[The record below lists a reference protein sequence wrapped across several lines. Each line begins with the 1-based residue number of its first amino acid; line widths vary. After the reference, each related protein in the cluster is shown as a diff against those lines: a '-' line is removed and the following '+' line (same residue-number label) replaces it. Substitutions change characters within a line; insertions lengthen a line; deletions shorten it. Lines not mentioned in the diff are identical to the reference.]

1 MDLNSLINKLKDL
14 FSISIDKEINLDVDI
29 SDEKE
34 QPIQSQT
41 IIPDGQPIE
50 KSKDITDIGYKA
62 FSHNTELDSFTIPNH
77 VEIIHSYDFWNCTN
91 LTSIFIHKGVC
102 KIGEG
107 SFSGCT
113 KLTSVTLPDN
123 IIGIGKNAFWNCWQ
137 LSSINLPK
145 KLTEIQAGIL
155 RNCYNLTSI
164 IIPDNITYIGQN
176 AFKGCEKLS
185 SIIIPDKVTFIDEF
199 AFWGCRNLVTITLS
213 SNLKKIETCAWGNC
227 NALFEIHSK
236 NKIPP
241 TIKDNT
247 FSKTNYIECKLFVP
261 VGSYKDYRQAMGW
274 CEFKQIIEE

>member
-1 MDLNSLINKLKDL
+1 MNLNSLINKLKDL

-176 AFKGCEKLS
+176 AFS
-185 SIIIPDKVTFIDEF
+185 SCI
-199 AFWGCRNLVTITLS
+199 
-213 SNLKKIETCAWGNC
+213 
-227 NALFEIHSK
+227 
-236 NKIPP
+236 
-241 TIKDNT
+241 
-247 FSKTNYIECKLFVP
+247 
-261 VGSYKDYRQAMGW
+261 
-274 CEFKQIIEE
+274 